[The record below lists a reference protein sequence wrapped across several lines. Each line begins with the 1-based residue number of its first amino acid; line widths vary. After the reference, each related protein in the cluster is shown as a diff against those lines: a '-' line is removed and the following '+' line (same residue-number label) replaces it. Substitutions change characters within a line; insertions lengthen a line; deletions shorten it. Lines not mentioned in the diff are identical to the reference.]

1 MEYFDIVLVIIL
13 LILSAVLW
21 FMAGICDRLKNS
33 KWKLIWLAPAVLC
46 CLLMTISGMDKGLI
60 FAYLGTLILCTGFF
74 TEKMNIR
81 RMLSIISAVTVLAT
95 IPLCLCTDI
104 YRRDDYTGDFK
115 EIFKEAKKRYV
126 LTKHK
131 GINWDELY
139 NKYLPQFEKAT
150 KDNDAEENYIT
161 WAKLCAEFND
171 GHVGYTTKESIVDD
185 AEKRAAGNDHGL
197 VIMKLSDGRFVAL
210 NTDLSVQKLG
220 IHQLTEITSWNG
232 MSVDEADKMSE
243 FSLMKGYADIDNEK
257 FYEGIYAAGT
267 GEGSVEVGYI
277 DNEGNNKTAVLPVL
291 NDDYYSRLEEV
302 LKKVNQSI
310 PEANMTVKMLDKTTA
325 GLRICA
331 MSYNADSQKNED
343 YKSLKTKLK
352 NDLLDMKEQGMK
364 DLIIDIRGNSGGSGG
379 MVSAIAEIL
388 APTGEH
394 FYAADP
400 VWDRMTNSYKKDEN
414 GDYVFDH
421 EVTFKGS
428 DILNGGKIIIL
439 VNSASVSAADH
450 ITKIMSGFDN
460 VTVIGFTEPNGSAM
474 GVSRISGEYG
484 SLYLSSSV
492 LLDKDGSIFID
503 SGKDRQSGDDLD
515 IKIPFDEEA
524 VRQIFDNDKDY
535 LLEKAKEV
543 IAKQ

>member
-1 MEYFDIVLVIIL
+1 
-13 LILSAVLW
+13 
-21 FMAGICDRLKNS
+21 
-33 KWKLIWLAPAVLC
+33 
-46 CLLMTISGMDKGLI
+46 
-60 FAYLGTLILCTGFF
+60 
-74 TEKMNIR
+74 
-81 RMLSIISAVTVLAT
+81 
-95 IPLCLCTDI
+95 
-104 YRRDDYTGDFK
+104 
-115 EIFKEAKKRYV
+115 
-126 LTKHK
+126 
-131 GINWDELY
+131 
-139 NKYLPQFEKAT
+139 
-150 KDNDAEENYIT
+150 
-161 WAKLCAEFND
+161 
-171 GHVGYTTKESIVDD
+171 
-185 AEKRAAGNDHGL
+185 
-197 VIMKLSDGRFVAL
+197 
-210 NTDLSVQKLG
+210 
-220 IHQLTEITSWNG
+220 
-232 MSVDEADKMSE
+232 
-243 FSLMKGYADIDNEK
+243 
-257 FYEGIYAAGT
+257 
-267 GEGSVEVGYI
+267 
-277 DNEGNNKTAVLPVL
+277 
-291 NDDYYSRLEEV
+291 
-302 LKKVNQSI
+302 
-310 PEANMTVKMLDKTTA
+310 MTVKMLDETTA

-400 VWDRMTNSYKKDEN
+400 VWDRMTNSYKKDKN

-460 VTVIGFTEPNGSAM
+460 VTVIGFTESNGSAM